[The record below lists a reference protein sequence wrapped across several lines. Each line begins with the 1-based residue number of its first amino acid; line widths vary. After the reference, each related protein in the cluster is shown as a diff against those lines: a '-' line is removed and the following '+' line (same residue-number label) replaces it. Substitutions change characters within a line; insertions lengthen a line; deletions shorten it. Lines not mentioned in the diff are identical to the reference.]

1 MCDIR
6 STQEFSLAGGKS
18 LCNAARSFAVIR
30 RISSGVKLVRMATTS
45 NATCSPAAIFERA
58 GRRVQPLLGSLPFLC
73 FQPATQ
79 AVRQRSYRSQLYEMK
94 QSVVIEE
101 HDQPNAEGTGLY
113 RRGHDA

>member
-1 MCDIR
+1 MSECGSASATPASAR
-6 STQEFSLAGGKS
+6 V
-18 LCNAARSFAVIR
+18 NARDNVNRMSPIE
-30 RISSGVKLVRMATTS
+30 ISP

-79 AVRQRSYRSQLYEMK
+79 AVRQRSYCSHLYEMK

-113 RRGHDA
+113 RRGHHA